1 MKHPDTSCDCSAMAG
16 PLALRWRCP
25 VCGRTAII
33 KVAALTTVC
42 DGDTIRAETP
52 RPSGEISDQAQAEA
66 WLGRS

>member
-1 MKHPDTSCDCSAMAG
+1 MKHPDASCDCGQAVN

-52 RPSGEISDQAQAEA
+52 RPGGGISDQAQEVA